1 MADILSNMG
10 SMKKH
15 WAKFDAEIKKY
26 EEERNKRRREM
37 QIRYEKEKAKK
48 QRQASQPPQN
58 ETTQTDRSPR
68 RLTVSGTLRGYVPTM
83 SDTLSGEALGE
94 LANKE
99 TLTPEEQQRVLK
111 NEAARM
117 AEARRAFEK
126 RKWARERTAAGLDP
140 TYPDRKG
147 HW

>member
-15 WAKFDAEIKKY
+15 WAEFDAEIKKY

-37 QIRYEKEKAKK
+37 QIRYEKEKAEK

-83 SDTLSGEALGE
+83 SDTLSRDAVME
-94 LANKE
+94 LAKKE

-111 NEAARM
+111 DNAARM